1 MKNRIFPPK
10 KDLYP
15 DGICPKHLKKLIPCI
30 VQNFQGCISPH
41 PNPGVHVIYKCP
53 DCWNN
58 LQEVRRGKSVPPIR

>member
-15 DGICPKHLKKLIPCI
+15 NGICPKHLKKLIPCI
-30 VQNFQGCISPH
+30 VQNFQGCITPH

-53 DCWNN
+53 DCWKN
-58 LQEVRRGKSVPPIR
+58 LQEARRRKRMPPIR